1 MDVAILIG
9 SESDRPVM
17 EKCTDIL
24 KSFGVS
30 HELYVAS
37 AHRSPDRVLAVIE
50 EAEKLGAKIFIAA
63 AGLAAHLAGAVAAHT
78 EKVVIGVPMDAGPLK
93 GMDALLSTV
102 QMPGGVPVATVAI
115 GSSGAKNSAY
125 LAIRVL
131 SLSDEKLAKKQ
142 SKFIKDQA
150 APGGN

>member
-9 SESDRPVM
+9 SESDMPVM
-17 EKCTDIL
+17 DKCAEIL
-24 KSFGVS
+24 TSFGVS

-37 AHRSPDRVLAVIE
+37 AHRSPERVRAVIE
-50 EAEKLGAKIFIAA
+50 KAEQKGAKIFIAA

-78 EKVVIGVPMDAGPLK
+78 EKPVIGVPIEAGPLK

-125 LAIRVL
+125 LAIRIL
-131 SLSDEKLAKKQ
+131 ALSDEKLAEKHR
-142 SKFIKDQA
+142 KFIKDQTVS
-150 APGGN
+150 GGN

>member
-9 SESDRPVM
+9 SESDMPVM
-17 EKCTDIL
+17 DKCAEIL
-24 KSFGVS
+24 TSFGVS

-37 AHRSPDRVLAVIE
+37 AHRSPERVRAVIE
-50 EAEKLGAKIFIAA
+50 KAEQKGAKIFIAA

-78 EKVVIGVPMDAGPLK
+78 EKPVIGVPIEAGPLK

-125 LAIRVL
+125 LAIRIL
-131 SLSDEKLAKKQ
+131 ALSDEKLAEKQ
-142 SKFIKDQA
+142 SKFIKEQA
-150 APGGN
+150 APSG